1 MSLHDRLTE
10 DLKLAMKARDQLR
23 MDVIRMIKAA
33 VMNKEMEIKK
43 DLDDAEMSR
52 VMTTMIKQRRE
63 SVEQF
68 EKGNRAELAAKERQE
83 ITILESYLPQA
94 LSSEELSTVVDAVY
108 SGNRRSISE
117 RDGRGDE
124 SRDGPRGRPAGRRQ
138 TDQRPRP
145 CQAPIAQP
153 ASAILKDDRS
163 PHLCARLTGTGMGIL
178 IVDDSPDQQTL
189 LRSILKQGRP
199 YGSPER
205 RICQGGVLP
214 CSTWTAKRRL
224 LRST

>member
-1 MSLHDRLTE
+1 MSLHDWLSE

-94 LSSEELSTVVDAVY
+94 F
-108 SGNRRSISE
+108 
-117 RDGRGDE
+117 
-124 SRDGPRGRPAGRRQ
+124 
-138 TDQRPRP
+138 
-145 CQAPIAQP
+145 
-153 ASAILKDDRS
+153 
-163 PHLCARLTGTGMGIL
+163 
-178 IVDDSPDQQTL
+178 SPDQISNVVDTVIQETGA
-189 LRSILKQGRP
+189 RSLKEMGAVMKVVMARVAGQPVDGKLISDLVR
-199 YGSPER
+199 
-205 RICQGGVLP
+205 
-214 CSTWTAKRRL
+214 AKL
-224 LRST
+224 Q